1 MKRPAVIIAVIAA
14 LIVPF
19 SAAAGTDKEAEENAV
34 FAVEEAYG
42 HEESARALVG
52 AASEAI
58 EAGVPAEEIEPFVR
72 EAARA
77 GRSPE
82 EVSAFMDAA
91 TALYHQGILP
101 GLLFSAGLEGFAR
114 GVSGTELKLMIDTLQ
129 SKLLFCRV
137 IASRHTGRMKATA
150 AGSQDDLLIGALY
163 YTMNMG
169 VTEDE
174 VTALSA
180 AAGKAGLGA
189 GAFFNVLRVT
199 MELISLDLDSG
210 RVAGLLARA
219 VSGGAGVQRV
229 AVFPA
234 FVQAERENGLTDEDI
249 YKGLLSRIDEAAY
262 GKERPSGNG
271 IGAGLPGGGAAGRG
285 GAPGGGS
292 PAGGSPGG
300 GK

>member
-1 MKRPAVIIAVIAA
+1 MKRPAVILAVIAA
-14 LIVPF
+14 LIAPL
-19 SAAAGTDKEAEENAV
+19 SAAAGTDKEAENAV
-34 FAVEEAYG
+34 SAVEQAYG
-42 HEESARALVG
+42 HEDSARALMGTVSG
-52 AASEAI
+52 AI
-58 EAGVPAEEIEPFVR
+58 ESGVPPEDIILFVR

-82 EVSAFMDAA
+82 EVSAFMDTA
-91 TALYHQGILP
+91 TALHHQKILP

-114 GVSGTELKLMIDTLQ
+114 GMSETELKLTIETLQ

-137 IASRHTGRMKATA
+137 IASRHTGRMKATV
-150 AGSQDDLLIGALY
+150 AGSQDALLIGALY

-174 VTALSA
+174 VSALSA
-180 AAGKAGLGA
+180 VAGKAGLGA

-199 MELISLDLDSG
+199 MELISLDLDPG
-210 RVAGLLARA
+210 RVAGLVVRA

-234 FVQAERENGLTDEDI
+234 FVQAERENGFTDEDI
-249 YKGLLSRIDEAAY
+249 YKGLLSRIDEAAD